1 MCVPTLPAS
10 TLFLYVI
17 SRPQTRSRRPASRRL
32 PNTKEK
38 NEQPAAGLQHEL
50 DQLSINALRFL
61 AVDAVQ
67 KANSGHPGAPLACA
81 PIAYLL
87 YHKVMKHDPSDPKWI
102 DRDRFVLSNGHASA
116 LLYGS
121 LHLSGYDL
129 PMSQLEQFRQWGS
142 HTPGHPEYGDTPGVE
157 VTTGPLGQGF
167 GMAVGIATAEKH
179 LAAIYNRDTY
189 NIVDH
194 FTYVLCGD
202 GDMMEGISHETASL
216 AGTLGLGK
224 LIVFYDDNLISLD
237 GPTELSFTENVN
249 MRFEAYNWHVQFV
262 PDGNDLVALED
273 AILAA
278 KAETTR
284 PSLINVRTI
293 IGYGSPKAGT
303 NKVHG
308 EALGVEAVKATKKNL
323 GWPED
328 KTFYVPD
335 EARANWDKAKLRG
348 KDFKAAWEAEFAE
361 YAKAY
366 PEPAAEFKRVIS
378 AKLADGWEKTIPVF
392 PTEKPIATRNAGQ
405 TVMNAIEK
413 VVPELFGGA
422 ADLTASTKTI
432 FKDSPSFH
440 VDPTGRNVF
449 FGVREFGM
457 CAMVNGMAA
466 HGGIIP
472 FGSTFFV
479 FSDYAR
485 SAIRMAALMGVHSL
499 FVFTHDS
506 VGLGEDGPTH
516 QPIEH
521 LMSLRAIPQLT
532 DFRPADAN
540 ETAACWQLALERKS
554 PSFMALSRQD
564 LPVLDN
570 EKYKIREGVKHGAYA
585 LDATGKDIILIAT
598 GSEVSVII
606 KAAAELKAAG
616 INATVVSMPSFRI
629 FDEQDQSYKDQLF
642 PESTPKVSL
651 EAGATMGWYKY
662 VGHNGTVIGIDRF
675 GASAPGAIALDK
687 LGINVAHVVDA
698 AKKLVKK

>member
-1 MCVPTLPAS
+1 MSDQQQSDKQNA
-10 TLFLYVI
+10 
-17 SRPQTRSRRPASRRL
+17 
-32 PNTKEK
+32 
-38 NEQPAAGLQHEL
+38 L

-67 KANSGHPGAPLACA
+67 KANSGHPGAPLGCA

-87 YHKVMKHDPSDPKWI
+87 YHKIMKHDPADPKWI
-102 DRDRFVLSNGHASA
+102 DRDRFILSNGHASA

-129 PMSQLEQFRQWGS
+129 PMAQLEQFRQWGS
-142 HTPGHPEYGDTPGVE
+142 HTPGHPEYGEAPGVE

-179 LAAIYNRDTY
+179 LGAVYNRDGHKV
-189 NIVDH
+189 IDH
-194 FTYVLCGD
+194 HTYVLCGD
-202 GDMMEGISHETASL
+202 GDLMEGISHETASL
-216 AGTLGLGK
+216 AGTLNLGK
-224 LIVFYDDNLISLD
+224 LIVLYDDNLISLD
-237 GPTELSFTENVN
+237 GPTELSYTEDVTL
-249 MRFEAYNWHVQFV
+249 RFEAYHWHVQMV
-262 PDGNDLVALED
+262 HDGNDLVALEA
-273 AILAA
+273 AIAAA

-284 PSLINVRTI
+284 PSLIRVRTV

-303 NKVHG
+303 SKVHG
-308 EALGVEAVKATKKNL
+308 EALGAEAVKETKKNL

-328 KTFYVPD
+328 KSFYVPD
-335 EARANWDKAKLRG
+335 EARANWDTAKARG
-348 KDFKAAWEAEFAE
+348 KKAHEAWTADFAE
-361 YAKAY
+361 YKKAY
-366 PEPAAEFKRVIS
+366 PEPAGEFERVVKGELS
-378 AKLADGWEKTIPVF
+378 KDLSKKVPVF
-392 PTEKPIATRNAGQ
+392 PTDKAVATRNAGQ
-405 TVMNAIEK
+405 VVMNAIAG

-440 VDPTGRNVF
+440 VDPKGRNVF

-466 HGGIIP
+466 HGGLIP

-485 SAIRMAALMGVHSL
+485 PALRLAALMSVHSL
-499 FVFTHDS
+499 FIFTHDS
-506 VGLGEDGPTH
+506 IGLGEDGPTH
-516 QPIEH
+516 QPVEH
-521 LMSLRAIPQLT
+521 LMALRAIPHFT

-554 PSFMALSRQD
+554 ASFMALSRQD

-570 EKYKIREGVKHGAYA
+570 EKYKVHEGVKKGAYA
-585 LDATGKDIILIAT
+585 LDNSGKDIILIAT
-598 GSEVSVII
+598 GSEVSLIL
-606 KAAAELKAAG
+606 KAAEELKAQG
-616 INATVVSMPSFRI
+616 INASVVSMPSFKVY
-629 FDEQDQSYKDQLF
+629 DEQSDEYKASLL
-642 PESTPKVSL
+642 PENTPKLAV

-662 VGHNGTVIGIDRF
+662 IGHNGAVIGLDHF
-675 GASAPGAIALDK
+675 GASAPGPIVMEKFGFSVA
-687 LGINVAHVVDA
+687 NVVAQ

>member
-1 MCVPTLPAS
+1 MS
-10 TLFLYVI
+10 
-17 SRPQTRSRRPASRRL
+17 
-32 PNTKEK
+32 
-38 NEQPAAGLQHEL
+38 EQQQDIQNEL

-87 YHKVMKHDPSDPKWI
+87 YHKLMKHDPSDPKWI

-116 LLYGS
+116 LLYGA

-129 PMSQLEQFRQWGS
+129 PMEQLEQFRQWGS
-142 HTPGHPEYGDTPGVE
+142 HTPGHPEYGETAGVE

-167 GMAVGIATAEKH
+167 AMAVGIATAEKH
-179 LAAIYNRDTY
+179 LAAVYNRDTY
-189 NIVDH
+189 NVVDH
-194 FTYVLCGD
+194 HTYVLCGD
-202 GDMMEGISHETASL
+202 GDLMEGISHEAASL

-224 LIVFYDDNLISLD
+224 LIVLYDDNLISLD
-237 GPTELSFTENVN
+237 GPTDLSYTEDVT
-249 MRFEAYNWHVQFV
+249 MRFEAYHWQVISV
-262 PDGNDLVALED
+262 ADGNDLKAIED
-273 AILAA
+273 AILAG
-278 KAETTR
+278 KAETTK
-284 PSLINVRTI
+284 PTLIRVRTV
-293 IGYGSPKAGT
+293 IGFGSPKAGT

-328 KTFYVPD
+328 KSFYVPD
-335 EARANWDKAKLRG
+335 EARKNWDTIKLRG
-348 KDFKAAWEAEFAE
+348 KDAHAAWTAEFEE

-366 PEPAAEFKRVIS
+366 PEPSAQFDRTIKAEM
-378 AKLADGWEKTIPVF
+378 AKDWQKKIPVF
-392 PTEKPIATRNAGQ
+392 PTDKPVATRNAGQ
-405 TVMNAIEK
+405 VVMNAIAG

-440 VDPTGRNVF
+440 VDPAGRNVY

-466 HGGIIP
+466 HGGLIP
-472 FGSTFFV
+472 FGSTFFT
-479 FSDYAR
+479 FSDYCR
-485 SAIRMAALMGVHSL
+485 SALRMAALMSVHSL

-521 LMSLRAIPQLT
+521 LMSLRAIPHLT

-554 PSFMALSRQD
+554 ASFMALSRQD
-564 LPVLDN
+564 LAVLDN
-570 EKYKIREGVKHGAYA
+570 EKYKVLDGVRHGAYA
-585 LDATGKDIILIAT
+585 LETGTDIILMAA
-598 GSEVSVII
+598 GSEVELIM

-616 INATVVSMPSFRI
+616 ISATVISVPSFKI
-629 FDEQDQSYKDQLF
+629 YDEQEAAYKTGLM
-642 PESTPKVSL
+642 PESTPKIAI

-662 VGHNGTVIGIDRF
+662 VGHNGVVIGLDRF
-675 GASAPGAIALDK
+675 GASAPGPIALEK
-687 LGINVAHVVDA
+687 LGISVAHVVEH